1 VVPAGQRPTPPIC
14 AAGYRKLTHYP
25 KPNPQARN
33 FLFVILRLLVLK
45 DLLTEQPNPASA
57 QIDRLPTAE
66 LLRVINREDEKIASA
81 VAREIPRIAQ
91 AVDGITERFSKGGR
105 LFYLGAGTS
114 GRLGVLDAAECP
126 PTFGIAPDRVQ
137 AVMAG
142 GEAAVFR
149 AIEGAEDRAEAAE
162 TDLRAKGL
170 RPIDAVVGISASGR
184 TPYVLGGLVF
194 ARSLGA
200 LTVGV
205 TSNPGAELAAAV
217 EILVAP
223 VTGPEVITGST
234 RMKSGTAQKLVLNMI
249 STALMVKMGYV
260 LGNLMV
266 NVQLK
271 SAKLVDRGRRIVAE
285 VAGCTP
291 EQAEHTLSVAGNN
304 VRLAIVMAKLGLDL
318 SAAEERLAQAGDNLW
333 EALGMA
339 RK

>member
-1 VVPAGQRPTPPIC
+1 
-14 AAGYRKLTHYP
+14 
-25 KPNPQARN
+25 
-33 FLFVILRLLVLK
+33 VLK
-45 DLLTEQPNPASA
+45 DLLTEQRNPASA

-66 LLRVINREDEKIASA
+66 LLRVINREDEKIAAA

-91 AVDGITERFSKGGR
+91 AVDGITSRFSKGGH

-137 AVMAG
+137 AVIAG
-142 GEAAVFR
+142 GETAVFR

-184 TPYVLGGLVF
+184 TPYVVGGLAF

-200 LTVGV
+200 LTIGV
-205 TSNPGAELAAAV
+205 TSNPGAELAASV
-217 EILVAP
+217 EILIAP

-271 SAKLVDRGRRIVAE
+271 SGKLIDRGRRIVAE
-285 VAGCTP
+285 VARCTP
-291 EQAEHTLSVAGNN
+291 EQAAQTLSAAGNN
-304 VRLAIVMAKLGLDL
+304 VRLAIVMAKLGLDV
-318 SAAEERLAQAGDNLW
+318 SAAEARLLQAGDNLW
-333 EALGMA
+333 EAI
-339 RK
+339 RKT

>member
-1 VVPAGQRPTPPIC
+1 
-14 AAGYRKLTHYP
+14 
-25 KPNPQARN
+25 
-33 FLFVILRLLVLK
+33 VLK
-45 DLLTEQPNPASA
+45 DLLTEQRNPASA

-66 LLRVINREDEKIASA
+66 LLRVINHEDEKIAAA
-81 VAREIPRIAQ
+81 VAVEIPRIAQ
-91 AVDGITERFSKGGR
+91 AVDGITGRFSNGGR

-162 TDLRAKGL
+162 IDLRAKGL

-184 TPYVLGGLVF
+184 TPYVLGGLAF

-205 TSNPGAELAAAV
+205 TSNPGAELAASV

-223 VTGPEVITGST
+223 LTGPEVITGST

-285 VAGCTP
+285 VAACTP
-291 EQAEHTLSVAGNN
+291 EQAGQTLSAAGNN

-318 SAAEERLAQAGDNLW
+318 SAAQEKLAQAGDNLW
-333 EALGMA
+333 ETI
-339 RK
+339 RKT